1 MNWHPHIT
9 ADPAILAG
17 KPILRG
23 TRLSV
28 EFLLGLIADGW
39 EEQDILTNYRI
50 TREQLRA
57 CAAYAR
63 ERVSEE
69 SAWAVPA

>member
-1 MNWHPHIT
+1 MNWQPYIT
-9 ADPAILAG
+9 ADPSILAG
-17 KPILRG
+17 KPILRD

-39 EEQDILTNYRI
+39 EEKDILTNYLI

-63 ERVSEE
+63 ERVNEE
-69 SAWAVPA
+69 SAWAVPV